1 MKISSAF
8 PSKYLKAADL
18 PMGREV
24 TVTIDSMQMEQ
35 LDDNQDRPVC
45 YFRGKSKGLVLNST
59 NASTIS
65 VVYGDETDAWVGRPL
80 VIFNTTTMYKGQRVA
95 CLRVRIPA
103 EAAAALTEEPES
115 QTPPNDD
122 IPF

>member
-18 PMGREV
+18 PAGREL
-24 TVTIDSMQMEQ
+24 TVTIDSMQLEQ
-35 LDDNQDRPVC
+35 LDDNQERPVC
-45 YFRGKSKGLVLNST
+45 YFRGKTKGLVLNST
-59 NASTIS
+59 NANTIS
-65 VVYGDETDAWVGRPL
+65 VVYGDETDAWTGRTL
-80 VIFNTTTMYKGQRVA
+80 VIFHTTTMYKGQRVA

-103 EAAAALTEEPES
+103 EATAALTEEAEP
-115 QTPPNDD
+115 QAPPNDD